1 MMSGA
6 WARAAGK
13 RSWVLLVTSFITLP
27 LVTGCPKKPDKIV
40 AAGEDKGLTDAEI
53 DSEPIALL
61 PSGAVGLFSVDTKKL
76 FASPFG
82 QKLLAIARVRTP
94 VPASAKF
101 DPGVDLEH
109 AFVGVYSMQ
118 GADAAAVLTGRF
130 DKAAIEL
137 AADGTQRTPL
147 GTPVVKSTYAG
158 RTLYTSHNL
167 GFVVLTPRTVLLGNE
182 TGIRRALDRIKEG
195 RVRKQIPPWF
205 EELLKTPNAPVVA
218 GFDLR
223 AQPVTD
229 AARQQFPFLNGMETA
244 RMVGNFESPG
254 VNLAGTLSYGDAAGA
269 QAGAQSLMSIKDMA
283 ASFGWLASLLGI
295 GQPIRQLD
303 AKAEDKDTKF
313 VAALDAGE
321 VGKMLDQLSTYLG
334 VPNQPNVIP
343 ATQSPGVGAE
353 PGVPK
358 K

>member
-1 MMSGA
+1 MKRA
-6 WARAAGK
+6 HWAKAVFASALALG
-13 RSWVLLVTSFITLP
+13 FA
-27 LVTGCPKKPDKIV
+27 TGCPKKPDKIV
-40 AAGEDKGLTDAEI
+40 AAGEDKSLTDAEI
-53 DSEPIALL
+53 DQEPVALL

-76 FASPFG
+76 FASQFG
-82 QKLLAIARVRTP
+82 QKLLDIARARTP
-94 VPASAKF
+94 VPASANF
-101 DPGVDLEH
+101 DPGRDLDH
-109 AFVGVYSMQ
+109 AYVGVYSMA
-118 GADAAAVLTGRF
+118 GADSAAVLTGRF
-130 DKAAIEL
+130 DKAAIEA
-137 AADGTQRTPL
+137 AADGTQKTPL

-167 GFVVLTPRTVLLGNE
+167 GFVVLTARTLLIGNE

-195 RVRKQIPPWF
+195 RVRKQVPAWF
-205 EELLKTPNAPVVA
+205 DELLKTPNAPVVA

-229 AARQQFPFLNGMETA
+229 AARQQFPFLAGLETA

-254 VNLAGTLSYGDAAGA
+254 INLAGTLTYGDAQGA
-269 QAGAQSLMSIKDMA
+269 QAGAQSLMTIKDMA

-313 VAALDAGE
+313 VAAPDAAE
-321 VGKMLDQLSTYLG
+321 VSKMLDQLASYLG

-343 ATQSPGVGAE
+343 ATQSPGV
-353 PGVPK
+353 K
-358 K
+358 